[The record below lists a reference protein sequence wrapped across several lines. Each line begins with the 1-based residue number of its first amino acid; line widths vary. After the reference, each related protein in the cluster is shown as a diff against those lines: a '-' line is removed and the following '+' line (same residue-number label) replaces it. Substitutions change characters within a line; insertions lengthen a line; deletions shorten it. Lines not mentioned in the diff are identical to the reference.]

1 MANNIILTPN
11 VFCKGVLM
19 NLGGYLSFC
28 RNMTKEYNK
37 EFIGK
42 KVGDTVS
49 VRKPQIFTAT
59 TGLLY
64 QPQPLTNI
72 KTNITVG
79 DVTGVHFEW
88 DGVEKTLSID
98 EAQEKYFKPAAI
110 AMAHRINANAAQFV
124 AQNTYN
130 AVGTP
135 GTTPTLVD
143 TYLAAGDKI
152 VELGLPPEESLT
164 CIVNRKFSS
173 QYVIG
178 QKTLYNEAGTI
189 GAMMRKG
196 EVVDST
202 LGYTWKRD
210 QTIYSQTTGP
220 YGGTPLVDATGNV
233 TGTVTADGGSNGTM
247 TLSTRGWTATAASR
261 LVVGD
266 RFTCAGVYSVH
277 PQTKQSTGDLLQFVV
292 LAAFSSNGSGNGGV
306 MVRPAITPSGQY
318 QNVTAAPVD
327 GAAITTFGAAN
338 TVSPQAIL
346 MHKNAYAF
354 VSVPLENPPAGSGAI
369 SSMQTDPDTGLSL
382 SLVQFF
388 DGVNRIVGSRLDS
401 LTGFGILYPEL
412 ACAIAG

>member
-1 MANNIILTPN
+1 MPNNIILTPN

-42 KVGDTVS
+42 HVGDTVS

-59 TGLLY
+59 TGLLF
-64 QPQPLTNI
+64 QPQSLTNI

-110 AMAHRINANAAQFV
+110 AMAHRINANAAQYC

-152 VELGLPPEESLT
+152 VELGLPPEEDLT
-164 CIVNRKFSS
+164 MIVNRKFSS

-178 QKTLYNEAGTI
+178 QKALYNEAGTI
-189 GAMMRKG
+189 GSMMRKG

-210 QTIYSQTTGP
+210 QTIYTQTVGP
-220 YGGTPLVDATGNV
+220 QGGTPLSSGGANTS
-233 TGTVTADGGSNGTM
+233 DGGSNGTIALL
-247 TLSTRGWTATAASR
+247 TKGWTSAAASR

-266 RFTCAGVYSVH
+266 RFTIATVYSVH

-292 LAAFSSNGSGNGGV
+292 LAPFSSDGSGNGSV
-306 MVRPAITPSGQY
+306 TVRPGITPTGQY

-327 GAAITTFGAAN
+327 GSAITVLGAAG
-338 TVSPQAIL
+338 TASPQAMLI
-346 MHKNAYAF
+346 HKNAFAF
-354 VSVPLENPPAGSGAI
+354 VSVPLENPPEGTGAKCT
-369 SSMQTDPDTGLSL
+369 MQTDPDTGLSL
-382 SLVQFF
+382 SLIQFF
-388 DGVNRIVGSRLDS
+388 DGVNRIVGTRFDS
-401 LTGFGILYPEL
+401 LTGFGTLYPEM
-412 ACAIAG
+412 ACAVVG